1 MEDSPVSGGETQS
14 IQQAVVEATVVIG
27 GPSQLYVAHSRV
39 TLFSRED
46 CSRCEK
52 WPVYRAQKAKM
63 KIWPTEVINRA
74 PSQCATEACEQQK
87 GFYPWP

>member
-1 MEDSPVSGGETQS
+1 M
-14 IQQAVVEATVVIG
+14 EATVVIG

-39 TLFSRED
+39 TLVSRED

-52 WPVYRAQKAKM
+52 WPVYRAQKAKGGWQM

-74 PSQCATEACEQQK
+74 PGQCATEACGQQK
-87 GFYPWP
+87 GFYPSL